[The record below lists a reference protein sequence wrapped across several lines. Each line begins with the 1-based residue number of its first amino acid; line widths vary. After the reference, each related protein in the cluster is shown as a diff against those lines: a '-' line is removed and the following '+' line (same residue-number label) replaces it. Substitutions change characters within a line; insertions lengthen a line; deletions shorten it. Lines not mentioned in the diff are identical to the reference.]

1 MNHTMGITVSKAAL
15 TPAGASLSLLPG
27 QTLLAL
33 AEALRDISPGG
44 NVPCPA
50 PPAPLTPTQAS

>member
-1 MNHTMGITVSKAAL
+1 MGITVSKAAL

-44 NVPCPA
+44 NVPCPRSA
-50 PPAPLTPTQAS
+50 RPLTPTQAS